1 MKILLTG
8 GGTGGHIYP
17 ALAIGQYLK
26 QQDSSTELLY
36 IGTDKG
42 MESKIVPKAGIPF
55 ESIEI
60 TGFKRKLSYDNV
72 RTVIRFLQGVS
83 RSKQLIKQFQPDVVV
98 GTGGYVCG
106 PVVYAAARL
115 GVPTFIHEQNAI
127 PGLTNKFLTR
137 FVSHVGVSFE
147 DSLAAFAKAKQVSF
161 TGNPCA
167 SQVLE
172 AIPGRGR
179 ASLELGPNQRYALIV
194 GGSRGAKA
202 LNEAVIAMAEEE
214 EQLQKLK
221 QFVIVFAT
229 GDTYYEGTH
238 ERLRSTAAYQSGAI
252 KLLPYINNMA
262 EVLTDASIVVS
273 RSGASSL
280 AEITALGKP
289 SILIPSPNV
298 TNNHQE
304 ANARSLESVGA
315 AEIILERELSG
326 SSLIDRMS
334 ALLLDDHRL
343 AKMSQA
349 SQFLAVPDSASRIA
363 LALSRI
369 TTNR

>member
-17 ALAIGQYLK
+17 ALAIGQYMK
-26 QQDSSTELLY
+26 QQEPDTELLY
-36 IGTDKG
+36 IGTEKG

-60 TGFKRKLSYDNV
+60 TGFKRKLSYENV

-83 RSKQLIKQFQPDVVV
+83 RSKALIKQFQPDVVI

-137 FVSHVGVSFE
+137 YVSHVGVSFE
-147 DSLAAFAKAKQVSF
+147 DSLAQFARAKQVSF

-179 ASLELGPNQRYALIV
+179 ASLGLEPNQRYALIV
-194 GGSRGAKA
+194 GGSRGARA

-214 EQLQKLK
+214 DLLNELSQH
-221 QFVIVFAT
+221 VIVFAT
-229 GDTYYEGTH
+229 GDSYFENTSR
-238 ERLRSTAAYQSGAI
+238 RLADNEAVRSGKI

-262 EVLTDASIVVS
+262 EVLTDASIVVG

-280 AEITALGKP
+280 AEMTALGKP

-304 ANARSLESVGA
+304 ANARSLEAVGA
-315 AEIILERELSG
+315 AEIILEEQLTGRDLLEKMVS
-326 SSLIDRMS
+326 
-334 ALLLDDHRL
+334 LLLDEHRL

-349 SQFLAVPDSASRIA
+349 SLFLAVPDSASRIA
-363 LALSRI
+363 LALNRI
-369 TTNR
+369 TSQK